1 MLSWIKQRYHWI
13 IAVVLVIEL
22 AVVGGT
28 TNNYTSLYVIPVS
41 LDLGITRADF
51 SLAISVKALMGF
63 ICTSLSGAVFLRF
76 GTKKPFLLGMV
87 LFSAALGL
95 LSHSSSIAMVAI
107 ASAIAGVADSFC
119 TTAAVSRVVSDWFN
133 RFQGT
138 VLGLVSA
145 ATGLG
150 GSIMC
155 TVLSGVIE
163 NSGWRTS
170 YLVAAAIV
178 LVTGVLVLLFVRSR
192 PEDMGLT
199 PYGAD
204 YKPKKKTHRKEDDHW
219 LGYTMPEL
227 LRMPIFYLTSVVLFL
242 SAVCMYLAFNTIVPH
257 FQDQGMTASDAAAIN
272 SIMLIFLAV
281 YKFLFGALSDV
292 IGPRWVCIICM
303 LAGGIGLWLLAGV
316 TEFTSGLIAILVYT
330 MGLPI
335 VTIMIPLLTYPL
347 FGYRSH
353 NISLGIFIAI
363 PVLGNLISNAIAN
376 AVYDKIGSYSPVFQF
391 AAALS
396 AVVIALYALLY
407 ALASKARARY
417 EKNTA

>member
-1 MLSWIKQRYHWI
+1 MLSWIKQRYHWV
-13 IAVVLVIEL
+13 IALVMLVEL
-22 AVVGGT
+22 AVVGGMA
-28 TNNYTSLYVIPVS
+28 NNYTALYVIPVTM
-41 LDLGITRADF
+41 DLGITRADF
-51 SLAISVKALMGF
+51 SLAISVKSLIGF
-63 ICTSLSGAVFLRF
+63 IFTSISGGIFMRF
-76 GTKKPFLLGMV
+76 GTKKPIVFGV
-87 LFSAALGL
+87 ALYVAVMGI
-95 LSHSSSIAMVAI
+95 LSQCNSIAMLATV
-107 ASAIAGVADSFC
+107 SAVAGVAEALSC
-119 TTAAVSRVVSDWFN
+119 TAAVSRVISDWFN

-145 ATGLG
+145 ATGFG
-150 GSIMC
+150 GSIIC
-155 TVLSGVIE
+155 TILSGTIE
-163 NSGWRTS
+163 KSGWRNS
-170 YLVAAAIV
+170 YLVAAIII
-178 LVTGVLVLLFVRSR
+178 LVAGILVLLFVRSR

-257 FQDQGMTASDAAAIN
+257 FQDQGMTATDAAAIN

-292 IGPRWVCIICM
+292 IDPRWVCIICM

-316 TEFTSGLIAILVYT
+316 TEFTSGLIAILLYT

-363 PVLGNLISNAIAN
+363 PVLGNLISNPIAN
-376 AVYDKIGSYSPVFQF
+376 AVYDKIESYSPVFQF

>member
-1 MLSWIKQRYHWI
+1 MLLWIKQRYHWI
-13 IAVVLVIEL
+13 IAFVMLIEL

-28 TNNYTSLYVIPVS
+28 TNNFSSLYVIPVS
-41 LDLGITRADF
+41 LELGITRADF
-51 SLAISVKALMGF
+51 SLAICVKPLIGF
-63 ICTSLSGAVFLRF
+63 ICTSLSGAIFMRF
-76 GTKKPFLLGMV
+76 GTKKPLLFGMV
-87 LFSAALGL
+87 LYSAALGL
-95 LSHSSSIAMVAI
+95 LSRSNNIAMIAI
-107 ASAIAGVADSFC
+107 ASAIAGGAESFC
-119 TTAAVSRVVSDWFN
+119 TTSAVSRIVGDWFN

-163 NSGWRTS
+163 GSGWRVS
-170 YLVAAAIV
+170 YLVAIAII
-178 LVTGVLVLLFVRSR
+178 LVTGGMVFLFVRSR

-204 YKPKKKTHRKEDDHW
+204 YTPKKKTHRKKEDHW
-219 LGYTMPEL
+219 LGYTMSEL
-227 LRMPIFYLTSVVLFL
+227 IQMPIFYLTAVVLFL
-242 SAVCMYLAFNTIVPH
+242 SAVCMYLAFDMIVPH
-257 FQDQGMTASDAAAIN
+257 FQDQGMTPTDAAALN
-272 SIMLIFLAV
+272 SLLLVFLAV
-281 YKFLFGALSDV
+281 YKFLFGALCDA
-292 IGPRWVCIICM
+292 IGPKWVSIICIF
-303 LAGGIGLWLLAGV
+303 AGGIGLWLLAGA
-316 TEFTSGLIAILVYT
+316 TGFASGLIAVMLYT

-335 VTIMIPLLTYPL
+335 VTIIIPLLTYPL

-353 NISLGIFIAI
+353 SVTLGIFIAI
-363 PVLGNLISNAIAN
+363 PILGALISAPIAN
-376 AVYDKIGSYSPVFQF
+376 SVYDRVGSYSPVFQF

-396 AVVIALYALLY
+396 AVVIGLYVLLY